1 MLRRILKS
9 LGVGLLAIVP
19 IASAGNLVRDSD
31 SEPEIEEISREEV
44 KQALEA
50 ADFAV
55 YSCSELYDDG
65 SIGST
70 FCVELTN
77 SDSLRVKG
85 KDIILTKAEFFVD
98 NKPVETKYNDS
109 DTFRVAFSYPS
120 DNLHEYKLRIYGHTS
135 PENETYGTYFYY
147 D

>member
-1 MLRRILKS
+1 MLNRILKS
-9 LGVGLLAIVP
+9 LWVGQLAIVP
-19 IASAGNLVRDSD
+19 IASAGILVRDSA
-31 SEPEIEEISREEV
+31 SEPELEEISREEV

-77 SDSLRVKG
+77 ADSLSVKG

-98 NKPVETKYNDS
+98 NKLVETEYNDS
-109 DTFRVAFSYPS
+109 VPFIVAFSYAS
-120 DNLHEYKLRIYGHTS
+120 DNLHEYKLRIYGYTS

-147 D
+147 V